1 MNEVL
6 LTIYEYKY
14 GKEIFKKTM
23 LTTIKRLSFSFL
35 FSISIISLFSQS
47 TNNCLK
53 DYQLIKMTRETKQN
67 IQSFLSSVG
76 YEPADY
82 PVRDDQMVF
91 KGFQYEKS
99 FSWSKGSN
107 TLVLITK
114 KGFPNII
121 CYDSYDCFDI
131 LKESKIGNV
140 DKGQTT
146 GEIIFNFDDGWILV
160 FNNEQLKQKQLAREN
175 KINDKKG
182 EMWELKSSFE
192 SFIIQGENFIKEN
205 FLEEAK
211 SSLLSSKNIAQKY
224 IFQYETNY
232 NLLSKDL
239 EFLDLYPKPDF
250 FESSLS
256 SLESLLLTK
265 ERNIEFNQII
275 EIADSLFGTGS
286 YISAIEMYER
296 ARPFDDNFQVD
307 SKIEISKQAKSN
319 VLTNS
324 AEAAL
329 LINDFDAALDYL
341 KQAINYSNN
350 SYLIENKI
358 KEVIENK
365 LDHNLASIEKTGDS
379 LYQLSNYEK
388 AILTFEKYLLLK
400 PNSPRIKDKLKKSYE
415 IKNIL
420 FARREKVFDYRKTN
434 EKDFFFFRNKLSDDL
449 REIVVQ
455 KEKGLMKFDFHIKYD
470 TFGNNNSFLSMRES
484 SIHGLEKK
492 IIKYTQDNSLL
503 PPTAIGNYFIAS
515 TDKISY
521 DLNWLTY
528 TNIFKSNYK
537 GIVSLN
543 KKLSTSHLNE
553 INSYLSKNSANKG
566 KFIFKIKEKEIN
578 GNTFTDI
585 SLISYKVARPRSAIY
600 SLIMPGMGTLK
611 VSYGEKGWGRLTC
624 FLLSSAVSVGA
635 KLYSDQNYERYLS
648 STNIVEQG
656 QFYEQANIANK
667 IFLGSATLS
676 ATIYTYDFFWVIS
689 KGIKN
694 LRSSKTIRKR
704 LRHSPIPIQSQDI
717 DFMFKH

>member
-1 MNEVL
+1 MNTNKAVL
-6 LTIYEYKY
+6 ELKN
-14 GKEIFKKTM
+14 KKTM
-23 LTTIKRLSFSFL
+23 QLTIKRLAFSLL
-35 FSISIISLFSQS
+35 FSISLISLFSQS

-53 DYQLIKMTRETKQN
+53 DYQLIKMTRENKQSIN
-67 IQSFLSSVG
+67 SFLSSQG
-76 YEPADY
+76 YVQYEESSISDE
-82 PVRDDQMVF
+82 QMVIG
-91 KGFQYEKS
+91 GFQYEKS
-99 FSWSKGSN
+99 FSWSKGSS
-107 TLVLITK
+107 TLFLITK

-121 CYDSYDCFDI
+121 SYYSYSCFNL

-146 GEIIFNFDDGWILV
+146 GEIIFNFNDGWIYV
-160 FNNEQLKQKQLAREN
+160 FNNDQLKQKQAAREK

-182 EMWELKSSFE
+182 ELWEMKSSFE
-192 SFIIQGENFIKEN
+192 SFIIQGENFLEEN
-205 FLEEAK
+205 FLKEAK
-211 SSLLSSKNIAQKY
+211 SSLLSSQNIAQKY
-224 IFQYETNY
+224 ISYYEKNY
-232 NLLSKDL
+232 NLLSNDIQ
-239 EFLDLYPKPDF
+239 FLDLYPKPDF
-250 FESSLS
+250 FESSLG
-256 SLESLLLTK
+256 SLESLLLIK
-265 ERNIEFNQII
+265 ERNIEFDKII
-275 EIADSLFGTGS
+275 KIGDSLFGIGS
-286 YISAIEMYER
+286 YVSAIEMYER

-307 SKIEISKQAKSN
+307 SKIETSKLAKSN

-329 LINDFDAALDYL
+329 LINDFDAALDHL
-341 KQAINYSNN
+341 KQALKYSNN

-358 KEVIENK
+358 KEVTENK

-379 LYQLSNYEK
+379 LFQLSNYEK

-400 PNSPRIKDKLKKSYE
+400 PNSPRIADKLKKCYE

-434 EKDFFFFRNKLSDDL
+434 EKDFFSLRNKLSDDL
-449 REIVVQ
+449 KEIVIQ
-455 KEKGLMKFDFHIKYD
+455 KEKGLVKYDFHIKYD
-470 TFGNNNSFLSMRES
+470 TFGINNSFLSMRES

-492 IIKYTQDNSLL
+492 IVKYTQDKSLL
-503 PPTAIGNYFIAS
+503 PPTKIGNYFIAS
-515 TDKISY
+515 TDKISF

-528 TNIFKSNYK
+528 TNTFKSNHK
-537 GIVSLN
+537 GVVSLN
-543 KKLSTSHLNE
+543 KKLSTSNLNE
-553 INSYLSKNSANKG
+553 IDSYLSKNSDKKG

-635 KLYSDQNYERYLS
+635 KLYSDQNYERYLR
-648 STNIVEQG
+648 STNIIDQD

-667 IFLGSATLS
+667 VFLVSAGLS

-689 KGIKN
+689 RGIKN
-694 LRSSKTIRKR
+694 LRSSRTIRKT
-704 LRHSPIPIQSQDI
+704 LRHSPIPIQNQDF
-717 DFMFKH
+717 DFAFKN

>member
-1 MNEVL
+1 MNTNKAVL
-6 LTIYEYKY
+6 ELEN
-14 GKEIFKKTM
+14 KKTM
-23 LTTIKRLSFSFL
+23 QLTIKRLAFSLL
-35 FSISIISLFSQS
+35 FSISLISLFSQS

-53 DYQLIKMTRETKQN
+53 DYQLIKMTRENKQSIN
-67 IQSFLSSVG
+67 SFLSSQG
-76 YEPADY
+76 YVQYEESAISDE
-82 PVRDDQMVF
+82 QMVIV
-91 KGFQYEKS
+91 GFQYEKS
-99 FSWSKGSN
+99 FSWSKGSS
-107 TLVLITK
+107 TLFLITK

-121 CYDSYDCFDI
+121 SYYSYSCFNL

-146 GEIIFNFDDGWILV
+146 GEIIFNFNDGWIYV
-160 FNNEQLKQKQLAREN
+160 FNNDQLKQKQAAREK

-182 EMWELKSSFE
+182 ELWEMKSSFE
-192 SFIIQGENFIKEN
+192 SFIIQGENFLEEN
-205 FLEEAK
+205 FLNEAK
-211 SSLLSSKNIAQKY
+211 SSLLSSQNIAQKY
-224 IFQYETNY
+224 ISYYEKNY
-232 NLLSKDL
+232 NLLSKDIQ
-239 EFLDLYPKPDF
+239 FLDLYPKPDF
-250 FESSLS
+250 FESSLG
-256 SLESLLLTK
+256 SLESLLLIK
-265 ERNIEFNQII
+265 ERNIEFDKII
-275 EIADSLFGTGS
+275 KIGDSLFGIGS
-286 YISAIEMYER
+286 YVSAIEMYER

-307 SKIEISKQAKSN
+307 SKIETSKLAKSN

-329 LINDFDAALDYL
+329 LINDFDAALDHL
-341 KQAINYSNN
+341 KQALKYSNN

-358 KEVIENK
+358 KEVTENK

-379 LYQLSNYEK
+379 LFQLSNYEK

-400 PNSPRIKDKLKKSYE
+400 PNSPRIADKLKKCYE

-434 EKDFFFFRNKLSDDL
+434 EKDFFSFRNKLSDDL
-449 REIVVQ
+449 KEIVIQ
-455 KEKGLMKFDFHIKYD
+455 KEKGLVKYDFHIKYD
-470 TFGNNNSFLSMRES
+470 TFGINNSFLSMRES

-492 IIKYTQDNSLL
+492 IVKYTQDKSLL
-503 PPTAIGNYFIAS
+503 PPTKIGNYFIAS
-515 TDKISY
+515 TDKISF

-528 TNIFKSNYK
+528 TNTFKSNHK
-537 GIVSLN
+537 GVVSLN
-543 KKLSTSHLNE
+543 KKLSTSNLNE
-553 INSYLSKNSANKG
+553 IDSYLSKNSDKKG

-635 KLYSDQNYERYLS
+635 KLYSDQNYERYLR
-648 STNIVEQG
+648 STNIIDQD

-667 IFLGSATLS
+667 VFLVSAGLS

-689 KGIKN
+689 RGIKN
-694 LRSSKTIRKR
+694 LRSSRTIRKT
-704 LRHSPIPIQSQDI
+704 LRHSPIPIQNQDF
-717 DFMFKH
+717 DFRFKN

>member
-1 MNEVL
+1 MNTNKAVL
-6 LTIYEYKY
+6 ELKN
-14 GKEIFKKTM
+14 KKTM
-23 LTTIKRLSFSFL
+23 QLTIKRLAFSLL
-35 FSISIISLFSQS
+35 FSISLISLFSQS

-53 DYQLIKMTRETKQN
+53 DYQLIKMTRENKQSIN
-67 IQSFLSSVG
+67 SFLSSQG
-76 YEPADY
+76 YVQYEESSISDE
-82 PVRDDQMVF
+82 QMVIG
-91 KGFQYEKS
+91 GFQYEKS
-99 FSWSKGSN
+99 FSWSKGSS
-107 TLVLITK
+107 TLFLITK

-121 CYDSYDCFDI
+121 SYYSYSCFNL

-146 GEIIFNFDDGWILV
+146 GEIIFNFNDGWIYV
-160 FNNEQLKQKQLAREN
+160 FNNDQLKQKQAAREK

-182 EMWELKSSFE
+182 ELWEMKSSFE
-192 SFIIQGENFIKEN
+192 SFIIQGENFLEEN
-205 FLEEAK
+205 FLKEAK
-211 SSLLSSKNIAQKY
+211 SSLLSSQNIAQKY
-224 IFQYETNY
+224 ISYYEKNY
-232 NLLSKDL
+232 NLLSKDIQ
-239 EFLDLYPKPDF
+239 FLDLYPKPDF
-250 FESSLS
+250 FESSLG
-256 SLESLLLTK
+256 SLESLLLIK
-265 ERNIEFNQII
+265 ERNIEFDKII
-275 EIADSLFGTGS
+275 KIGDSLFGIGS
-286 YISAIEMYER
+286 YVSAIEMYER

-307 SKIEISKQAKSN
+307 SKIETSKLAKSN

-329 LINDFDAALDYL
+329 LINDFDAALDHL
-341 KQAINYSNN
+341 KQALKYSNN

-358 KEVIENK
+358 KEVTENK

-379 LYQLSNYEK
+379 LFQLSNYEK

-400 PNSPRIKDKLKKSYE
+400 PNSPRIADKLKKCYE

-434 EKDFFFFRNKLSDDL
+434 EKDFFSLRNKLSDDL
-449 REIVVQ
+449 KEIVIQ
-455 KEKGLMKFDFHIKYD
+455 KEKGLVKYDFHIKYD
-470 TFGNNNSFLSMRES
+470 TFGINNSFLSMRES

-492 IIKYTQDNSLL
+492 IVKYTQDKSLL
-503 PPTAIGNYFIAS
+503 PPTKIGNYFIAS
-515 TDKISY
+515 TDKISF

-528 TNIFKSNYK
+528 TNTFKSNHK
-537 GIVSLN
+537 GVVSLN
-543 KKLSTSHLNE
+543 KKLSTSNLNE
-553 INSYLSKNSANKG
+553 IDSYLSKNSDKKG

-635 KLYSDQNYERYLS
+635 KLYSDQNYERYLR
-648 STNIVEQG
+648 STNIIDQD

-667 IFLGSATLS
+667 VFLVSAGLS

-689 KGIKN
+689 RGIKN
-694 LRSSKTIRKR
+694 LRSSRTIRKT
-704 LRHSPIPIQSQDI
+704 LRHSPIPIQNQDF
-717 DFMFKH
+717 DFAFKN

>member
-1 MNEVL
+1 MQL
-6 LTIYEYKY
+6 
-14 GKEIFKKTM
+14 
-23 LTTIKRLSFSFL
+23 TIKRLAFSLL
-35 FSISIISLFSQS
+35 FSISLISLFSQS

-53 DYQLIKMTRETKQN
+53 DYQLIKMTRENKQSIN
-67 IQSFLSSVG
+67 SFLSSQG
-76 YEPADY
+76 YVQYEESSISDE
-82 PVRDDQMVF
+82 QMVIG
-91 KGFQYEKS
+91 GFQYEKS
-99 FSWSKGSN
+99 FSWSKGSS
-107 TLVLITK
+107 TLFLITK

-121 CYDSYDCFDI
+121 SYYSYSCFNL

-146 GEIIFNFDDGWILV
+146 GEIIFNFNDGWIYV
-160 FNNEQLKQKQLAREN
+160 FNNDQLKQKQAAREK

-182 EMWELKSSFE
+182 ELWEMKSSFE
-192 SFIIQGENFIKEN
+192 SFIIQGENFLEEN
-205 FLEEAK
+205 FLKEAK
-211 SSLLSSKNIAQKY
+211 SSLLSSQNIAQKY
-224 IFQYETNY
+224 ISYYEKNY
-232 NLLSKDL
+232 NLLSKDIQ
-239 EFLDLYPKPDF
+239 FLDLYPKPDF
-250 FESSLS
+250 FESSLG
-256 SLESLLLTK
+256 SLESLLLIK
-265 ERNIEFNQII
+265 ERNIEFDKII
-275 EIADSLFGTGS
+275 KIGDSLFGIGS
-286 YISAIEMYER
+286 YVSAIEMYER

-307 SKIEISKQAKSN
+307 SKIETSKLAKSN

-329 LINDFDAALDYL
+329 LINDFDAALDHL
-341 KQAINYSNN
+341 KQALKYSNN

-358 KEVIENK
+358 KEVTENK

-379 LYQLSNYEK
+379 LFQLSNYEK

-400 PNSPRIKDKLKKSYE
+400 PNSPRIADKLKKCYE

-434 EKDFFFFRNKLSDDL
+434 EKDFFSLRNKLSDDL
-449 REIVVQ
+449 KEIVIQ
-455 KEKGLMKFDFHIKYD
+455 KEKGLVKYDFHIKYD
-470 TFGNNNSFLSMRES
+470 TFGINNSFLSMRES

-492 IIKYTQDNSLL
+492 IVKYTQDKSLL
-503 PPTAIGNYFIAS
+503 PPTKIGNYFIAS
-515 TDKISY
+515 TDKISF

-528 TNIFKSNYK
+528 TNTFKSNHK
-537 GIVSLN
+537 GVVSLN
-543 KKLSTSHLNE
+543 KKLSTSNLNE
-553 INSYLSKNSANKG
+553 IDSYLSKNSDKKG

-635 KLYSDQNYERYLS
+635 KLYSDQNYERYLR
-648 STNIVEQG
+648 STNIIDQD

-667 IFLGSATLS
+667 VFLVSAGLS

-689 KGIKN
+689 RGIKN
-694 LRSSKTIRKR
+694 LRSSRTIRKT
-704 LRHSPIPIQSQDI
+704 LRHSPIPIQNQDF
-717 DFMFKH
+717 DFAFKN